1 MTAPLHLDSLFPSL
15 DAIPEQYRPDAPIE
29 QRDYLVDGQLRYW
42 DGPLAPVRSP
52 VFLAEADGERQV
64 ILGST
69 PLLDAD
75 AALAALDAA
84 VRAYD
89 HGQGLWPNLRVAE
102 RIQHVERFLARMREQ
117 REAVVKLLMW
127 EIGKNLKDSEKEFD
141 RTCDYIVDTIE
152 ALKELDRRSSRFEL
166 EQGTLGQIRR
176 VPLGVAL
183 CMGPY
188 NYPLNETFTTLI
200 PALIMGNTVVF
211 KPAKFGVLL
220 IRPLLEAFRDSF
232 PPGVIN
238 VIYGRGRETVSAL
251 MASGKVDVF
260 AFIGT
265 HSGASDLKKLHP
277 RPHRLRAALGL
288 DAKNPGIV
296 LPQVDLDNAVS
307 EAVTGALSFNGQRC
321 TALKILFV
329 HESVLRPFLDKFSAR
344 LASLKPGMPWEP
356 GVALTPLP
364 EPGKV
369 DYLEG
374 LLNDALAKGARVVNA
389 GGGEHRQSFFYP
401 ALLSPVSPDMR
412 LYHEE
417 QFGPLVPVVPY
428 RELDEVI
435 DYVLRS
441 DYGQQLSLFG
451 NDPAQIGRLV
461 DAFANQ
467 VGRINVNAQCQR
479 GPDSYPFN
487 GRKNSAE
494 GTLSV
499 HDALRVFSIRTLRP
513 ATPRRTR
520 PWSARSSATARRTSS
535 PPTTSSEAPVPL
547 PPGEGPAATSPTVR
561 QAAAAQQAAA
571 PATPPARANP
581 RNQWPAR
588 VGTGCATARTPG

>member
-1 MTAPLHLDSLFPSL
+1 MDRLLDSLFPS
-15 DAIPEQYRPDAPIE
+15 AENIPETWRLEAPLE
-29 QRDYLVDGQLRYW
+29 QRDYLVNGELRRW
-42 DGPLAPVRSP
+42 DGPLATVRSP
-52 VFLAEADGERQV
+52 VWLKEGNDEHQV
-64 ILGST
+64 VLGSA

-75 AALAALDAA
+75 TALTALDAA
-84 VRAYD
+84 VQAYD
-89 HGQGLWPNLRVAE
+89 KGRGAWPNMRVAE
-102 RIQHVERFLARMREQ
+102 RIQHVETFLARMREQ
-117 REAVVKLLMW
+117 RQAVVKLLMW

-141 RTCDYIVDTIE
+141 RTCDYIVDTIN
-152 ALKELDRRSSRFEL
+152 ALKDLDRRSSRFEL

-176 VPLGVAL
+176 APLGVAL

-265 HSGASDLKKLHP
+265 HKAASDLKKLHP

-296 LPQVDLDNAVS
+296 LPQVDLDNAVE

-329 HESVLRPFLDKFSAR
+329 HEDVVDAFLDKFQR
-344 LASLKPGMPWEP
+344 KLAALKPGMPWEP

-369 DYLEG
+369 DYLDG
-374 LLNDALAKGARVVNA
+374 LVADATAKGARVLNE
-389 GGGEHRQSFFYP
+389 GGGHSRGSFFYP
-401 ALLSPVSPDMR
+401 AVLYPVKSDMR
-412 LYHEE
+412 VYHEE

-428 RELDEVI
+428 RDLQTVI
-435 DYVLRS
+435 DYVLDS

-451 NDPAQIGRLV
+451 NDPATIGSLV
-461 DAFANQ
+461 DMFANQ
-467 VGRINVNAQCQR
+467 VGRININAQCQR
-479 GPDSYPFN
+479 GPDTYPFN

-499 HDALRVFSIRTLRP
+499 HDALRVFSIRTLV
-513 ATPRRTR
+513 ATRFQEANKELISEIIRNR
-520 PWSARSSATARRTSS
+520 QSSFL
-535 PPTTSSEAPVPL
+535 TTDYIF
-547 PPGEGPAATSPTVR
+547 
-561 QAAAAQQAAA
+561 
-571 PATPPARANP
+571 
-581 RNQWPAR
+581 
-588 VGTGCATARTPG
+588 

>member
-1 MTAPLHLDSLFPSL
+1 MDRLLDSLFPN
-15 DAIPEQYRPDAPIE
+15 AENIPETWRLEAPLE
-29 QRDYLVDGQLRYW
+29 QRDYLVNGELRRW
-42 DGPLAPVRSP
+42 DGPLATVRSP
-52 VFLAEADGERQV
+52 VWLKEGNDEHQV
-64 ILGST
+64 VLGSA

-75 AALAALDAA
+75 TALTALDAA
-84 VRAYD
+84 VQAYD
-89 HGQGLWPNLRVAE
+89 KGRGAWPNMRVAE
-102 RIQHVERFLARMREQ
+102 RIQHVETFLARMREQ
-117 REAVVKLLMW
+117 RQAVVKLLMW

-141 RTCDYIVDTIE
+141 RTCDYIVDTIN
-152 ALKELDRRSSRFEL
+152 ALKDLDRRSSRFEL

-176 VPLGVAL
+176 APLGVAL

-265 HSGASDLKKLHP
+265 HKAASDLKKLHP

-296 LPQVDLDNAVS
+296 LPQVDLDNAVE

-329 HESVLRPFLDKFSAR
+329 HEDVVDAFLDKFQR
-344 LASLKPGMPWEP
+344 KLAALKPGMPWEP

-369 DYLEG
+369 DYLDG
-374 LLNDALAKGARVVNA
+374 LVADATAKGARVLNES
-389 GGGEHRQSFFYP
+389 GGHSRGSFFYP
-401 ALLSPVSPDMR
+401 AVLYPVKSDMR
-412 LYHEE
+412 VYHEE

-428 RELDEVI
+428 RDLQTVI
-435 DYVLRS
+435 DYVLDS

-451 NDPAQIGRLV
+451 NDPATIGSLV
-461 DAFANQ
+461 DIFANQ
-467 VGRINVNAQCQR
+467 VGRININAQCQR
-479 GPDSYPFN
+479 GPDTYPFN

-499 HDALRVFSIRTLRP
+499 HDALRVFSIRTLV
-513 ATPRRTR
+513 ATRFQEANKELISEIIRNR
-520 PWSARSSATARRTSS
+520 QSSFL
-535 PPTTSSEAPVPL
+535 TTDYIF
-547 PPGEGPAATSPTVR
+547 
-561 QAAAAQQAAA
+561 
-571 PATPPARANP
+571 
-581 RNQWPAR
+581 
-588 VGTGCATARTPG
+588 

>member
-1 MTAPLHLDSLFPSL
+1 MTTAQILGNLFP
-15 DAIPEQYRPDAPIE
+15 DAGSIPEKYRLDGQTE
-29 QRDYLVDGQLRYW
+29 QREYLVDGVLKTW
-42 DGPLAPVRSP
+42 PGPLAQVRSP
-52 VFLAEADGERQV
+52 VYLSGPDGDEQV

-69 PLLDAD
+69 PLLDA
-75 AALAALDAA
+75 ATALTALDAA

-89 HGQGLWPNLRVAE
+89 RGQGLWPTLRVAE
-102 RIQHVERFLARMREQ
+102 RIQHVETFLGRMREQ

-141 RTCDYIVDTIE
+141 RTCDYIVDTIN

-166 EQGTLGQIRR
+166 EQDTLGQIRR

-251 MASGKVDVF
+251 MASGNVDVF

-265 HSGASDLKKLHP
+265 HKAASDLKKLHP

-296 LPQVDLDNAVS
+296 LPQVDLDNAVE

-329 HESVLRPFLDKFSAR
+329 HEDVVDAFLDKFQHK
-344 LASLKPGMPWEP
+344 LAALKPGMPWEP

-369 DYLEG
+369 DYLDG
-374 LLNDALAKGARVVNA
+374 LVADATAKGARVLNE
-389 GGGEHRQSFFYP
+389 GGGQSCGSFFYP
-401 ALLSPVSPDMR
+401 ALLYPVNHEMR
-412 LYHEE
+412 VYHEE
-417 QFGPLVPVVPY
+417 QFGPVVPVVPY
-428 RELDEVI
+428 RDLQTVI
-435 DYVLRS
+435 DYVLDS

-451 NDPAQIGRLV
+451 NDPATIGSLV
-461 DAFANQ
+461 DIFANQ
-467 VGRINVNAQCQR
+467 VGRININAQCQR
-479 GPDSYPFN
+479 GPDTYPFN

-499 HDALRVFSIRTLRP
+499 HDALRVFSIRTLV
-513 ATPRRTR
+513 ATRFQEANKELISEIIRNR
-520 PWSARSSATARRTSS
+520 QSSFL
-535 PPTTSSEAPVPL
+535 TTDYIF
-547 PPGEGPAATSPTVR
+547 
-561 QAAAAQQAAA
+561 
-571 PATPPARANP
+571 
-581 RNQWPAR
+581 
-588 VGTGCATARTPG
+588 

>member
-1 MTAPLHLDSLFPSL
+1 MSANSRLTTLFPTAEQVPPAYRLAEPLH
-15 DAIPEQYRPDAPIE
+15 
-29 QRDYLVDGQLRYW
+29 QREYLVDGQLRHW
-42 DGPLAPVRSP
+42 PGAVATVHSP
-52 VFLAEADGERQV
+52 VHLASDNGDHPV
-64 ILGST
+64 VLGSA
-69 PLLDAD
+69 PLLGAD
-75 AALAALDAA
+75 AALDALDAA

-89 HGQGLWPNLRVAE
+89 NGQGNWPTLHVAE
-102 RIQHVERFLARMREQ
+102 RIQHVETFLARMREQ
-117 REAVVKLLMW
+117 RQTVVKLLMW

-141 RTCDYIVDTIE
+141 RTCDYIVDTIN
-152 ALKELDRRSSRFEL
+152 ALKTLDRRSSRFEL

-176 VPLGVAL
+176 VPLGVTL

-265 HSGASDLKKLHP
+265 HKAASDLKKLHP

-296 LPQVDLDNAVS
+296 LPDVDLDNAVS
-307 EAVTGALSFNGQRC
+307 EAITGALSFNGQRC

-329 HESVLRPFLDKFSAR
+329 HENVADAFLAKFNDQLAALR
-344 LASLKPGMPWEP
+344 PGMPWEP

-369 DYLEG
+369 DYLAT
-374 LLNDALAKGARVVNA
+374 LVADAQAKGAKVVNP
-389 GGGEHRQSFFYP
+389 GGGEARGSFFYP
-401 ALLSPVSPDMR
+401 ALLYPVKSDMR
-412 LYHEE
+412 VYHEE

-428 RELDEVI
+428 RDLQTVI
-435 DYVLRS
+435 DYVLAS
-441 DYGQQLSLFG
+441 DYGQQASIFG
-451 NDPAQIGRLV
+451 NDSAQVGRLV
-461 DAFANQ
+461 DALANQ
-467 VGRINVNAQCQR
+467 VGRININAQCQR
-479 GPDSYPFN
+479 GPDTFPFN

-499 HDALRVFSIRTLRP
+499 HDALRVFSIRTLV
-513 ATPRRTR
+513 ATRYQADNKALVSNIIQRRE
-520 PWSARSSATARRTSS
+520 SSFL
-535 PPTTSSEAPVPL
+535 TTDYL
-547 PPGEGPAATSPTVR
+547 F
-561 QAAAAQQAAA
+561 
-571 PATPPARANP
+571 
-581 RNQWPAR
+581 
-588 VGTGCATARTPG
+588 

>member
-1 MTAPLHLDSLFPSL
+1 MDRLLDSLFPS
-15 DAIPEQYRPDAPIE
+15 AENIPETWRLGAPLE
-29 QRDYLVDGQLRYW
+29 QRDYLVNGELRRW
-42 DGPLAPVRSP
+42 DGPLATVRSP
-52 VFLAEADGERQV
+52 VWLKEGADERQV
-64 ILGST
+64 VLGSA

-75 AALAALDAA
+75 TALTALDAA
-84 VRAYD
+84 VQAYD
-89 HGQGLWPNLRVAE
+89 KGRGAWPNMRVAE
-102 RIQHVERFLARMREQ
+102 RIQHVETFLARMREQ
-117 REAVVKLLMW
+117 RQAVVKLLMW

-141 RTCDYIVDTIE
+141 RTCDYIVDTIN
-152 ALKELDRRSSRFEL
+152 ALKDLDRRSSRFEL

-176 VPLGVAL
+176 APLGVAL

-251 MASGKVDVF
+251 MASGNVDVF

-265 HSGASDLKKLHP
+265 HKAASDLKKLHP

-296 LPQVDLDNAVS
+296 LPQVDLDNAVE

-329 HESVLRPFLDKFSAR
+329 HEDVVDAFLDKFQR
-344 LASLKPGMPWEP
+344 KLAALKPGMPWEP

-369 DYLEG
+369 DYLDG
-374 LLNDALAKGARVVNA
+374 LVADATAKGTRVLNE
-389 GGGEHRQSFFYP
+389 GGGQSRGSFFYP
-401 ALLSPVSPDMR
+401 ALLYPVNHEMR
-412 LYHEE
+412 VYHEE

-428 RELDEVI
+428 RDLQTVI
-435 DYVLRS
+435 DYVLDS

-451 NDPAQIGRLV
+451 NDPATIGSLV
-461 DAFANQ
+461 DIFANQ
-467 VGRINVNAQCQR
+467 VGRININAQCQR
-479 GPDSYPFN
+479 GPDTYPFN

-499 HDALRVFSIRTLRP
+499 HDALRVFSIRTLV
-513 ATPRRTR
+513 ATRFQEANKALISEIIRNR
-520 PWSARSSATARRTSS
+520 QSSFL
-535 PPTTSSEAPVPL
+535 TTDYIF
-547 PPGEGPAATSPTVR
+547 
-561 QAAAAQQAAA
+561 
-571 PATPPARANP
+571 
-581 RNQWPAR
+581 
-588 VGTGCATARTPG
+588 

>member
-1 MTAPLHLDSLFPSL
+1 MDRLLDSLFPTADS
-15 DAIPEQYRPDAPIE
+15 IPETWRLGGPLE
-29 QRDYLVDGQLRYW
+29 QREYLVNGQLRRW
-42 DGPLAPVRSP
+42 EGPLATVRSP
-52 VFLAEADGERQV
+52 VWLKQGDEEQQV
-64 ILGST
+64 ILGSA

-75 AALAALDAA
+75 TALTALDAA
-84 VRAYD
+84 VQAYD
-89 HGQGLWPNLRVAE
+89 KGRGAWPNMRVAE
-102 RIQHVERFLARMREQ
+102 RIQHVETFLARMREQ
-117 REAVVKLLMW
+117 RQAVVKLLMW

-141 RTCDYIVDTIE
+141 RTCDYIVDTIN
-152 ALKELDRRSSRFEL
+152 ALKDLDRRSSRFEL

-176 VPLGVAL
+176 APLGVAL

-265 HSGASDLKKLHP
+265 HKAASDLKKLHP

-296 LPQVDLDNAVS
+296 LPQVHLDNAVE

-329 HESVLRPFLDKFSAR
+329 HEDVVEAFLDKFQR
-344 LASLKPGMPWEP
+344 KLAALKPGMPWEP

-369 DYLEG
+369 DYLDG
-374 LLNDALAKGARVVNA
+374 LVADARAKGAQVLNE
-389 GGGEHRQSFFYP
+389 GGGHSRGSFFFP
-401 ALLSPVSPDMR
+401 ALLYPVNHSMR
-412 LYHEE
+412 VYHEE

-428 RELDEVI
+428 RDLQTVI
-435 DYVLRS
+435 DYVLDS

-451 NDPAQIGRLV
+451 NDPQTIGSLV
-461 DAFANQ
+461 DIFANQ
-467 VGRINVNAQCQR
+467 VGRININAQCQR
-479 GPDSYPFN
+479 GPDTYPFN

-499 HDALRVFSIRTLRP
+499 DDALRVFSIRTLV
-513 ATPRRTR
+513 ATRFQDANKELISDIIRNR
-520 PWSARSSATARRTSS
+520 QSSFL
-535 PPTTSSEAPVPL
+535 TTDYIF
-547 PPGEGPAATSPTVR
+547 
-561 QAAAAQQAAA
+561 
-571 PATPPARANP
+571 
-581 RNQWPAR
+581 
-588 VGTGCATARTPG
+588 

>member
-1 MTAPLHLDSLFPSL
+1 MDRLLDSLFPNAES
-15 DAIPEQYRPDAPIE
+15 IPQIWRLEAPLE
-29 QRDYLVDGQLRYW
+29 QRDYLVNGELRRW
-42 DGPLAPVRSP
+42 DGSLATVRSP
-52 VFLAEADGERQV
+52 VWLKEGGEERQV
-64 ILGST
+64 VLGSA

-75 AALAALDAA
+75 TALTALDAA
-84 VRAYD
+84 VQAYD
-89 HGQGLWPNLRVAE
+89 KGRGTWPNMRVAE
-102 RIQHVERFLARMREQ
+102 RIQHVETFLARMREQ
-117 REAVVKLLMW
+117 RQAVVKLLMW

-141 RTCDYIVDTIE
+141 RTCDYIVDTIN
-152 ALKELDRRSSRFEL
+152 ALKDLDRRSSRFEL

-176 VPLGVAL
+176 APLGVAL

-251 MASGKVDVF
+251 MASGNVDVF

-265 HSGASDLKKLHP
+265 HKAASDLKKLHP

-296 LPQVDLDNAVS
+296 LPQVDLDNAVE

-329 HESVLRPFLDKFSAR
+329 HEDVVDAFLDKFQR
-344 LASLKPGMPWEP
+344 KLAALKPGMPWEP

-369 DYLEG
+369 DYLDG
-374 LLNDALAKGARVVNA
+374 LVADATAKGARVLNE
-389 GGGEHRQSFFYP
+389 GGGQSRGSFFYP
-401 ALLSPVSPDMR
+401 ALLYPVNHEMR
-412 LYHEE
+412 VYHEE

-428 RELDEVI
+428 RDLQTVI
-435 DYVLRS
+435 DYVLDS

-451 NDPAQIGRLV
+451 NDPATIGSLV
-461 DAFANQ
+461 DTFANQ
-467 VGRINVNAQCQR
+467 VGRININAQCQR
-479 GPDSYPFN
+479 GPDTYPFN

-499 HDALRVFSIRTLRP
+499 HDALRVFSIRTLV
-513 ATPRRTR
+513 ATRFQEANKELISEIIRNR
-520 PWSARSSATARRTSS
+520 QSSFL
-535 PPTTSSEAPVPL
+535 TTDYIF
-547 PPGEGPAATSPTVR
+547 
-561 QAAAAQQAAA
+561 
-571 PATPPARANP
+571 
-581 RNQWPAR
+581 
-588 VGTGCATARTPG
+588 

>member
-1 MTAPLHLDSLFPSL
+1 MDPTFDSLFPNAE
-15 DAIPEQYRPDAPIE
+15 AIPEPWRLEAPME
-29 QRDYLVDGQLRYW
+29 QREYLVDGALRRW
-42 DGPLAPVRSP
+42 DGPLATVRSP
-52 VFLAEADGERQV
+52 VWLKHEGGEQQV
-64 ILGST
+64 LLGSA

-75 AALAALDAA
+75 TALTALDAA
-84 VRAYD
+84 VQAYD
-89 HGQGLWPNLRVAE
+89 KGRGAWPTMRVAE
-102 RIQHVERFLARMREQ
+102 RIQHVEAFLARMREQ
-117 REAVVKLLMW
+117 RQAVVKLLMW

-141 RTCDYIVDTIE
+141 RTCDYIVDTIN
-152 ALKELDRRSSRFEL
+152 ALKDLDRRSSRFEL

-176 VPLGVAL
+176 APLGVAL

-251 MASGKVDVF
+251 MASGKIDVF

-265 HSGASDLKKLHP
+265 HKAASDLKKLHP

-296 LPQVDLDNAVS
+296 LPQVDLDNAVEES
-307 EAVTGALSFNGQRC
+307 VTGALSFNGQRC

-329 HESVLRPFLDKFSAR
+329 HEDVVEAFLDKFQR
-344 LASLKPGMPWEP
+344 KLAALKPGMPWEP

-364 EPGKV
+364 EAGKI
-369 DYLEG
+369 DYLDG
-374 LLNDALAKGARVVNA
+374 LVADATGKGARVLNS
-389 GGGEHRQSFFYP
+389 GGGQSRGSFFYP
-401 ALLSPVSPDMR
+401 ALLYPVNRDMR
-412 LYHEE
+412 VYHEE
-417 QFGPLVPVVPY
+417 QFGPVVPVVPY
-428 RELDEVI
+428 RDLETVVE
-435 DYVLRS
+435 YVLDS

-451 NDPAQIGRLV
+451 NDPATIGALV
-461 DAFANQ
+461 DTFANQ
-467 VGRINVNAQCQR
+467 VGRININAQCQR
-479 GPDSYPFN
+479 GPDTYPFN

-499 HDALRVFSIRTLRP
+499 HDALRVFSIRTLV
-513 ATPRRTR
+513 ATRFQEANKELISEIIRNR
-520 PWSARSSATARRTSS
+520 ESSFL
-535 PPTTSSEAPVPL
+535 TTDYIF
-547 PPGEGPAATSPTVR
+547 
-561 QAAAAQQAAA
+561 
-571 PATPPARANP
+571 
-581 RNQWPAR
+581 
-588 VGTGCATARTPG
+588 

>member
-1 MTAPLHLDSLFPSL
+1 MSLFTAETLFPHA
-15 DAIPEQYRPDAPIE
+15 DQIPEAWRLGEPVE
-29 QRDYLVDGQLRYW
+29 QRDYLVDGELRHW
-42 DGPLAPVRSP
+42 AGPLAPVRSP
-52 VFLAEADGERQV
+52 VYLKGPQGEEQV
-64 ILGST
+64 VLGST
-69 PLLDAD
+69 PLLDAE
-75 AALAALDAA
+75 AALQALDAA

-89 HGQGLWPNLRVAE
+89 KGQGAWPTLRVAE
-102 RIQHVERFLARMREQ
+102 RIAHVERFLARMREQ
-117 REAVVKLLMW
+117 RQAVVKLLMW

-166 EQGTLGQIRR
+166 VQGTLGQIRR

-220 IRPLLEAFRDSF
+220 MRPLLEAFRDSF

-238 VIYGRGRETVSAL
+238 IIYGKGRETVSAI

-265 HSGASDLKKLHP
+265 HSGAADLKKLHP

-296 LPQVDLDNAVS
+296 LPQVDLDNAVE

-329 HESVLRPFLDKFSAR
+329 HEDVLEPFLIRFSAR
-344 LASLKPGMPWEP
+344 LARLRPGMPWDD

-369 DYLEG
+369 DYLDG
-374 LLNDALAKGARVVNA
+374 LLRDALEQGAQVVNE
-389 GGGEHRQSFFYP
+389 GGGRRHQSFFYP
-401 ALLSPVSPDMR
+401 ALLCPVTPAMR
-412 LYHEE
+412 VYHEE

-428 RELDEVI
+428 RDLQTVI
-435 DYVLRS
+435 DYVLDS
-441 DYGQQLSLFG
+441 DYGQQLSIFG
-451 NDPAQIGRLV
+451 NDPAEVGRLV
-461 DAFANQ
+461 DTFANQ
-467 VGRINVNAQCQR
+467 VGRININAQCQR
-479 GPDSYPFN
+479 GPDSFPFN

-499 HDALRVFSIRTLRP
+499 HDALRTFSIRTLV
-513 ATPRRTR
+513 ATRFNADNKALVSRILGNR
-520 PWSARSSATARRTSS
+520 ESSFISTDYIF
-535 PPTTSSEAPVPL
+535 
-547 PPGEGPAATSPTVR
+547 
-561 QAAAAQQAAA
+561 
-571 PATPPARANP
+571 
-581 RNQWPAR
+581 
-588 VGTGCATARTPG
+588 